1 VALARVTCYFGAS
14 LTYRT
19 DWLAMIERFAQLIPE
34 HLLDCSGK
42 VFYSGR
48 SAFTGTKPV
57 YVLGLNPG
65 GAPEEMPHETLRS
78 HSRYVMDAAPA
89 DWSEYLDEAW
99 ALKAKGECGMQP
111 RVCHLLR
118 RMGLDPRGVP
128 ASNLIF
134 TRSARERGI
143 TRSLAELAS
152 YCWPFHAAVIA
163 EQKIRIVVC
172 FGRSTSRW
180 VCAKLGA
187 HQRVDTFVEKN
198 HRQWRSESFKNEC
211 GTWVL
216 SLTHPS
222 IAEWRSSVADPFP
235 VVERALAQR

>member
-1 VALARVTCYFGAS
+1 MTSATLCAVKRVLPTAS
-14 LTYRT
+14 PRCMRRKRAPVEISATT
-19 DWLAMIERFAQLIPE
+19 
-34 HLLDCSGK
+34 K

-65 GAPEEMPHETLRS
+65 GTPEDLPQETLRS
-78 HSRYVMDAAPA
+78 HSSYVMDAAPA

-99 ALKAKGECGMQP
+99 ARKAKGECGMQP

-143 TRSLAELAS
+143 ARSLAELAG

-163 EQKIRIVVC
+163 EQQIRMVVW
-172 FGRSTSRW
+172 FGRPTSRW
-180 VCAKLGA
+180 VCAKLAA
-187 HQRVDTFVEKN
+187 HHRGDTFVEQN
-198 HRQWRSESFKNEC
+198 QRRWRSESFRNEC

-222 IAEWRSSVADPFP
+222 IADWRSSAADPFP
-235 VVERALAQR
+235 VVERALAQL